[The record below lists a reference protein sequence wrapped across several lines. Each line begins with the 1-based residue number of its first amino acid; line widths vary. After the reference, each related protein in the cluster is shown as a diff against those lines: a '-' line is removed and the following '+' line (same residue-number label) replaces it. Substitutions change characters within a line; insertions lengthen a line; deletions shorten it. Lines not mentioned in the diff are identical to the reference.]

1 MILIPGKREI
11 MGLLLNEHEL
21 KGQAKLIQGGM
32 QKHVQNPKQLLTAF
46 HNFELNSDDTK
57 DTSAKFLHTP
67 DLRITQTIFRLIL
80 TQDGKT
86 TGNRREHTNKNEAHN
101 FQNLTTK

>member
-32 QKHVQNPKQLLTAF
+32 QKHVQNRKQLKL
-46 HNFELNSDDTK
+46 NFIIL
-57 DTSAKFLHTP
+57 KFSKLIYPEIKGTP
-67 DLRITQTIFRLIL
+67 RVFNPPL
-80 TQDGKT
+80 
-86 TGNRREHTNKNEAHN
+86 
-101 FQNLTTK
+101 